1 MVIDANKDATNMEFL
16 IVFFFVLFQ
25 KRIKEKKIM
34 KSIVDHEGRKF
45 RSIVELCEFNNIGYR
60 VLLRRLERGLSMEE
74 ALTLPVVE
82 RAKHA
87 KMSDKEYAKEYHQR
101 NRDKI
106 LAYQAEY
113 REKNRDILAEK
124 SSKKRAEKRLE
135 EKVKRETDMLT
146 EWYKLRSA
154 IDSNFDNLNLEEFE
168 RLNFEDMLIA
178 IDDIQLGNFV
188 AKNPFLWQRGN
199 EYLKQKKQ
207 EVVYQ
212 KFFVNE
218 IDD

>member
-1 MVIDANKDATNMEFL
+1 
-16 IVFFFVLFQ
+16 
-25 KRIKEKKIM
+25 M
-34 KSIVDHEGRKF
+34 KSIVDHEGREF
-45 RSIVELCEFNNIGYR
+45 RSIVELCEFHNIGYR
-60 VLLRRLERGLSMEE
+60 VLLRRLERGLTMEE

-124 SSKKRAEKRLE
+124 SAKKRAEKRLE
-135 EKVKRETDMLT
+135 EKVKRETEMMT
-146 EWYKLRSA
+146 AWYKLRSE
-154 IDSNFDNLNLEEFE
+154 INSNFDNLNAEEFE

-178 IDDIQLGNFV
+178 MDDIQLENMV
-188 AKNPFLWQRGN
+188 AKNQFLWQRAN

-207 EVVYQ
+207 EIVFQ
-212 KFFVNE
+212 KFFAEE